1 MKLFFIIPVYKTEAY
16 LARCIESVLGQT
28 AKNVAIVLVDDGSP
42 DTSPALCD
50 AYAAKY
56 ENVVA
61 LHKENGGL
69 SDARN
74 YGLAYVSEKAEA
86 EDFVTFLD
94 SDDFVHPDFAER
106 MLALCAAH
114 GADAAQCGYE
124 KGAADTF
131 SEPQKEDAPV
141 IKSGA
146 ESLLYGGMKSQSC
159 AKVYKADIFDG
170 ITFPKGVWNED
181 EFTTWRAI
189 YRARR
194 VVMTEEKLYYYYQ
207 HPGSIMSDIANK
219 LKDHPRAWDFM
230 RAYEERIAFFEKEGD
245 LTQVMRTHEK
255 ICTDLIL
262 RYAEQMQLPKE
273 ARNTAASDGTYVRL
287 YRESFGKMIKRRGIP
302 LPRRLMYIAFYVW
315 PTSAVLPGKIF
326 GLRK

>member
-16 LARCIESVLGQT
+16 LARCIDSVLGQT
-28 AKNVAIVLVDDGSP
+28 AENVEIVLVDDGSP
-42 DTSPALCD
+42 DNAPAICD
-50 AYAAKY
+50 AYAEKY

-74 YGLAYVSEKAEA
+74 YGLAYVCERAGK
-86 EDFVTFLD
+86 EDFITFLD
-94 SDDFVHPDFAER
+94 SDDFVHPNFAER
-106 MLALCAAH
+106 MLSLCREH
-114 GADAAQCGYE
+114 DADAAQCGYE

-131 SEPQKEDAPV
+131 SALQKEEELSTAT
-141 IKSGA
+141 G
-146 ESLLYGGMKSQSC
+146 EGSLLCGKMKSQSC
-159 AKVYKADIFDG
+159 AKVYKKDTFGG
-170 ITFPKGVWNED
+170 IAFPKGVWNED

-189 YRARR
+189 YKAGR

-230 RAYEERIAFFEKEGD
+230 RAYEERIAFFEKEGKPV
-245 LTQVMRTHEK
+245 QVMRTHEK

-273 ARNTAASDGTYVRL
+273 ARNTAAADGTYVKL
-287 YRESFGKMIKRRGIP
+287 YRESFQKMIKRRGIS
-302 LPRRLMYIAFYVW
+302 LMRRLMYIVFYVW